1 MKLISIILLIL
12 ATALYSYSQNVE
24 NKIDSIV
31 KHNIKESSI
40 VGISIGI
47 VHNGQSFTKNY
58 GTTDTSKK
66 IKVSDSTMFHI
77 ASISKLYTT
86 IAILQL
92 VEQKKINLSDYLK
105 DILPSFKMK
114 DKRYKQI
121 TIEHLLTHSSGLTW
135 DNKLKKS
142 PDNHTSIELYLHN
155 LNNQKLNFEPGEK
168 SSFQTY
174 SNVGFDLLGIVIESI
189 SGIHFDQYVCNNIL
203 KPLGM
208 NNSTY
213 FYEKIDSTQLAIP
226 QIISGNS
233 KKIKQLNFYGIDDS
247 KKPILNGEPLD
258 IKSYQVY
265 GEDYEHNP
273 SGNLI
278 SSSKELNLWTNHLLH
293 IYKND
298 NFEGVLSKESLID
311 MWNSHREIDD
321 QSSFGWCWWIDNE
334 GEYGKS
340 VYHGGSYTGFSSLVI
355 IYPEQG
361 FGITILC
368 NGWYGQNAIWKNIS
382 KEVIKLYL
390 SK

>member
-1 MKLISIILLIL
+1 MKRIITLLLIFVSSF
-12 ATALYSYSQNVE
+12 YSYSQDTE
-24 NKIDSIV
+24 FKIDSIIKQNV
-31 KHNIKESSI
+31 KESSI

-47 VHNGQSFTKNY
+47 VHNGNSFTKNY

-66 IKVSDSTMFHI
+66 NKISDSTMFHI

-92 VEQKKINLSDYLK
+92 VEQGELK
-105 DILPSFKMK
+105 LTDHLVDILPSFKMK

-142 PDNHTSIELYLHN
+142 PDNHSSIELYLNN
-155 LNNQKLNFEPGEK
+155 LNNQKLNFKPGEK
-168 SSFQTY
+168 SSFKTY
-174 SNVGFDLLGIVIESI
+174 SNIGFDLLGIVIETV
-189 SGIHFDQYVCNNIL
+189 SGIHFDKYVQENIL
-203 KPLGM
+203 EPLEM
-208 NNSTY
+208 YKSTY
-213 FYEKIDSTQLAIP
+213 FYEDIDSTELAIP

-233 KKIKQLNFYGIDDS
+233 KKVKRLNFYGIDDS
-247 KKPILNGEPLD
+247 KKPILNGEPLN
-258 IKSYQVY
+258 ILSYQVY

-278 SSSKELNLWTNHLLH
+278 SSSKELNLWTNHLLN
-293 IYKND
+293 IYKNN
-298 NFEGVLSKESLID
+298 NFKGVLSRESLID
-311 MWNSHREIDD
+311 MWNSHRKINN

-334 GEYGKS
+334 DEYGKS

-355 IYPEQG
+355 IYPEQD

-382 KEVIKLYL
+382 KEIIKLYL
-390 SK
+390 KK

>member
-1 MKLISIILLIL
+1 MKSISIILLIF
-12 ATALYSYSQNVE
+12 ATALCSYSQSIE
-24 NKIDSIV
+24 IKIDSII
-31 KHNIKESSI
+31 KNNIKESSI

-47 VHNGQSFTKNY
+47 VHKEHSFTKNY

-86 IAILQL
+86 ISILQL
-92 VEQKKINLSDYLK
+92 VEQRKLKLTDYLK

-114 DKRYKQI
+114 VERYKQI

-142 PDNHTSIELYLHN
+142 PDNHSSIELYLNN
-155 LNNQKLNFEPGEK
+155 LNNQKLNFKPGEK
-168 SSFQTY
+168 SSFKTY
-174 SNVGFDLLGIVIESI
+174 SNIGFDLLGIVIESI
-189 SGIHFDQYVCNNIL
+189 SGIHFDKYVRENIL
-203 KPLGM
+203 EPLEM
-208 NNSTY
+208 HKSTY
-213 FYEKIDSTQLAIP
+213 FYEDIDSMELAIP

-233 KKIKQLNFYGIDDS
+233 KKIKRLNFYGIDDN

-258 IKSYQVY
+258 ITSYQVY

-278 SSSKELNLWTNHLLH
+278 SSSKELNLWTTHLLD

-298 NFEGVLSKESLID
+298 NFKGILSRKSLID
-311 MWNSHREIDD
+311 MWNLHREINN
-321 QSSFGWCWWIDNE
+321 QTSFGWCWWIDNKD
-334 GEYGKS
+334 EYGKS

-355 IYPEQG
+355 IYPEQD

-368 NGWYGQNAIWKNIS
+368 NGWYAQNSIWKNIS
-382 KEVIKLYL
+382 KEIIKLYL
-390 SK
+390 NK